1 MPRRPAKVT
10 QAEIARAIRA
20 AQEAG
25 AREVTVDSDGNIR
38 IPLKPSATPNAPTK
52 AIESADEDERE
63 AWTPPDVLKRHL
75 NSTESG

>member
-38 IPLKPSATPNAPTK
+38 IPLEPSATPTDPTK

-63 AWTPPDVLKRHL
+63 AWTPSDVLKRHL

>member
-25 AREVTVDSDGNIR
+25 AREVTVDSEGNIR
-38 IPLKPSATPNAPTK
+38 IPLEPSATLTGPTK